1 MVVWS
6 VKVARWGAWPA
17 ILGFLMV
24 IRALMIIL
32 IIPSF
37 LQREKLLGMAEL
49 LFPSPGEEKM
59 DSKVE
64 AEEEEDL
71 EETRWSSRRS
81 KESESED
88 SGESEESGIGE
99 TGSDGSSLGR

>member
-1 MVVWS
+1 
-6 VKVARWGAWPA
+6 
-17 ILGFLMV
+17 MV

-32 IIPSF
+32 IILSF

-49 LFPSPGEEKM
+49 LFPSPGEDKV

>member
-1 MVVWS
+1 M
-6 VKVARWGAWPA
+6 KVARWGAWPA

-49 LFPSPGEEKM
+49 LFPSPGEEKV

-64 AEEEEDL
+64 AEEDL

>member
-1 MVVWS
+1 MENDHGMCNDPQTPTL
-6 VKVARWGAWPA
+6 RNCQM
-17 ILGFLMV
+17 FLFYV
-24 IRALMIIL
+24 CYRL

-49 LFPSPGEEKM
+49 LFPSPGEDKV

>member
-49 LFPSPGEEKM
+49 LFPSPGEEKV

-64 AEEEEDL
+64 AEEDL

>member
-1 MVVWS
+1 
-6 VKVARWGAWPA
+6 
-17 ILGFLMV
+17 MV

-49 LFPSPGEEKM
+49 LFPSPGEDKV

-64 AEEEEDL
+64 AEEDL

>member
-1 MVVWS
+1 
-6 VKVARWGAWPA
+6 
-17 ILGFLMV
+17 MV

-32 IIPSF
+32 IILSF

-49 LFPSPGEEKM
+49 LFPSPGE
-59 DSKVE
+59 DKVE

>member
-6 VKVARWGAWPA
+6 VKVAHWGAWPA

-32 IIPSF
+32 IILSF

-49 LFPSPGEEKM
+49 LFPSPGEDKV

-64 AEEEEDL
+64 AEEEDL

>member
-6 VKVARWGAWPA
+6 VKVAHWGAWPA

-49 LFPSPGEEKM
+49 LFPSPGEEKV

-64 AEEEEDL
+64 AEEEDL

>member
-49 LFPSPGEEKM
+49 LFPSPGE
-59 DSKVE
+59 DKVE